1 MKLAITA
8 LLALPLWEPA
18 CSKAS
23 PSAAPAG
30 DAAPSAE
37 SAQPA
42 ALSEGAH
49 ADAPPFEAG
58 PPPFDAQAGD
68 AGAVAA
74 AGASQR
80 AEDCLASP
88 TCPAADAAR
97 LFVAASD
104 ANDPDVDCFRFV
116 DGMGTARNVMR
127 ARACFEHQ
135 ENAHACGGG
144 SPDLQAAELAMMQID
159 GVGGRAN
166 IPAARALLAGCFD
179 DATLSGILEH
189 AAKKER
195 DPKTPSVDFC
205 KDIGGTTITM
215 NECMARESQNADTQ
229 RELEAKVVVA
239 GLDSTGQRLFAASEK
254 AYAEYVS
261 AMGTFVYEV
270 YVQGTIRGAMSIG
283 EEHAL
288 KVAHAKDLAEF
299 PRFVA
304 KETSDRDVESA
315 QRAAASAL
323 AKAVAGTTTPAEK
336 EALQKTQ
343 RTWTAYRDA
352 EVGLYEYVFGPK
364 QGANRVHAALL
375 LRLESRRAKECAPPS
390 AGPE

>member
-1 MKLAITA
+1 
-8 LLALPLWEPA
+8 
-18 CSKAS
+18 
-23 PSAAPAG
+23 
-30 DAAPSAE
+30 
-37 SAQPA
+37 
-42 ALSEGAH
+42 
-49 ADAPPFEAG
+49 
-58 PPPFDAQAGD
+58 
-68 AGAVAA
+68 
-74 AGASQR
+74 
-80 AEDCLASP
+80 
-88 TCPAADAAR
+88 
-97 LFVAASD
+97 
-104 ANDPDVDCFRFV
+104 
-116 DGMGTARNVMR
+116 
-127 ARACFEHQ
+127 
-135 ENAHACGGG
+135 
-144 SPDLQAAELAMMQID
+144 
-159 GVGGRAN
+159 
-166 IPAARALLAGCFD
+166 
-179 DATLSGILEH
+179 
-189 AAKKER
+189 
-195 DPKTPSVDFC
+195 
-205 KDIGGTTITM
+205 M

-239 GLDSTGQRLFAASEK
+239 GLDSTSQRLFAASEK
-254 AYAEYVS
+254 AYAEYVT

-364 QGANRVHAALL
+364 QGADRVHAALL